1 MFLLFHLEKGAP
13 GSESPSLRAP
23 RACKPIVPS
32 PSLGVDV
39 SFSGNVGPGVQGAAQ

>member
-1 MFLLFHLEKGAP
+1 MFHLEKGAP